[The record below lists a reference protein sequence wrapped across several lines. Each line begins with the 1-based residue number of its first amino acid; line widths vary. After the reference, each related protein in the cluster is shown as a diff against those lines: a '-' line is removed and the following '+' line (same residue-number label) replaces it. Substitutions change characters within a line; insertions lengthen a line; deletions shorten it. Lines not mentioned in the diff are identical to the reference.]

1 MTARCPWACSTLGT
15 NRRLALTSPS
25 ACVHYPGQD
34 SPRSKALH
42 SVNWVKK
49 QKTQHKNLSQ
59 KRVSGL
65 ELHSCSLVTVR
76 SRGAGCSA
84 QDCACVRTVVRTWEC
99 SSISSKCPCLATS
112 GLTTWV
118 GKHGLQTAPRGH
130 CGEEICVRKEPT

>member
-1 MTARCPWACSTLGT
+1 MSDSEVAWACSTLGT

-65 ELHSCSLVTVR
+65 QLHSCSLVTVR
-76 SRGAGCSA
+76 SRGSWLLSTGLCMCKNGC
-84 QDCACVRTVVRTWEC
+84 QD
-99 SSISSKCPCLATS
+99 L
-112 GLTTWV
+112 GMF
-118 GKHGLQTAPRGH
+118 
-130 CGEEICVRKEPT
+130 